1 MIDYYSLSLRAARID
16 AMRAFRADLP
26 GYIAGLLAGPILL
39 FGVAVASLIEW
50 SPV

>member
-1 MIDYYSLSLRAARID
+1 MDFYSLPLRAARRD

-26 GYIAGLLAGPILL
+26 GYIAGLLVGPILYL
-39 FGVAVASLIEW
+39 GVCIATLIEW